1 MKEKKS
7 NEWKQSKKL
16 QQMHLERLLP
26 TRTDGLQ
33 AAFFFLFF
41 KPPTNHNKINFP
53 FSNVFPLLL
62 ILFSCSLLFL
72 DVEPLEMPRIPPIP
86 SVITPTE
93 YLHLKF
99 LKPLSTLSLKC
110 FLYQELPSASTPPH
124 FSSISALESLT
135 ISLKIPAYST
145 LPVMRWVAAPHKSTL
160 AYLPRIHMDLGRVVI
175 NLNIGRNG

>member
-33 AAFFFLFF
+33 AAFFFF
-41 KPPTNHNKINFP
+41 KPPANHSKINFP

-62 ILFSCSLLFL
+62 LLFSCSLLFL
-72 DVEPLEMPRIPPIP
+72 DVEPSEMPRILPIS
-86 SVITPTE
+86 SVVTPTE

-110 FLYQELPSASTPPH
+110 LLYQKLPSASTPPH
-124 FSSISALESLT
+124 FSSTSALESPAF
-135 ISLKIPAYST
+135 SLGTPAYST
-145 LPVMRWVAAPHKSTL
+145 PPSVTRWAAAPHKSTI
-160 AYLPRIHMDLGRVVI
+160 AYLSRIHMDSRWVAI
-175 NLNIGRNG
+175 NPKTGGSS